1 MLKHISNENFYTNLT
16 NDTRKKINDLN
27 KKSKIYN
34 YINILSII
42 SFCIVGLV
50 FIYTF
55 RGIFFFNKAIYTTSS
70 MIYYTKHLIIFAL
83 IIYSI
88 STISKI
94 NEKNLDKALSSFKTC
109 LLRDIC
115 NCSKKCNC
123 RNSLIDFYKSNGY
136 DITK

>member
-16 NDTRKKINDLN
+16 NDTRKKISALN
-27 KKSKIYN
+27 KKSKIYKCVN
-34 YINILSII
+34 MLSII
-42 SFCIVGLV
+42 LFCIVGLV

-55 RGIFFFNKAIYTTSS
+55 RGIFFFNKAIYTTWS
-70 MIYYTKHLIIFAL
+70 MVYYTKHLIIFAL

-94 NEKNLDKALSSFKTC
+94 NEKNLDKALYSFKTY

-115 NCSKKCNC
+115 NCSNKCNC